1 MQVMK
6 RIRTRSGLQGGAVIL
21 VAALV
26 LSSCG
31 TSRSGVTSPQPHV
44 TPIATQNIAPTSL
57 CANGGDYVQQSLNG
71 NFTGCFR
78 VPVLHSASLL
88 VALQAYVNGK
98 VAPSHV
104 TTTTVGSPLP
114 ANDLSLKLSAKS
126 VTPGETVTIYG
137 HLSKQLPSPRE
148 TFVNVCWD
156 GCVTGLQEGGSQL
169 HWTSPTN
176 FRTKL
181 QVPKTAWLVSNHG
194 VIGVHPLRA
203 GNYQV
208 GVQCIGVISGCAY
221 SHANAQATVTLR
233 APAPQRCVK
242 NKPCETLHLSTARAK
257 VGSIVTIRGW
267 APLQSILGQAFG
279 WQYSITKGSVKRT
292 YPALTYSDNPK
303 GGGFN
308 VVLTP
313 RALHVVAGVTWAVLG
328 KIPYLSS
335 TFAGPSPIQPSTNS
349 KRVAWCQTSELQIT
363 GGASPIDI
371 PTHTVATALRPTP
384 LRLFSSSTTNPACS
398 TVMLDPTYHDS
409 IYAGFD
415 TAANNSAPPIYIAG
429 LYTTNNGASWQA
441 VPTPAGYTV
450 EDFAGFTTDGRRV
463 AALFAGEN
471 SYNSRHSAPGTN
483 NGSVPAEVS
492 SNGGATWTSTS
503 LGCPSSGPCTTF
515 GPYQWGNCAMNGSEQ
530 PLLEGPTDSTA
541 TSGVKWTDTSWS
553 STVNSCFSQ
562 QLVVSTTRNLLLL
575 DSTSQYMLQEST
587 NSGRT
592 WSYVALPQ
600 ISAANYGGQFTPLN
614 NTLLFAPDGSLF
626 AVVQPASSERVD
638 LYRLYPGKS
647 SWCQVPN
654 VFPGQYSNASIGP
667 LRIAG
672 TDLLWSK
679 LVYPGADGGTST
691 SSEHEMPLT
700 NLHC

>member
-1 MQVMK
+1 MQFKK
-6 RIRTRSGLQGGAVIL
+6 RFRTGSALQSGAVIL

-26 LSSCG
+26 LSGCG
-31 TSRSGVTSPQPHV
+31 ASSSGVTGPQHHV
-44 TPIATQNIAPTSL
+44 SAIVTQSIAPTSL

-88 VALQAYVNGK
+88 VALQAYVKGT

-104 TTTTVGSPLP
+104 TTTTVGSALP

-126 VTPGETVTIYG
+126 VRPGETVTIYG
-137 HLSKQLPSPRE
+137 HLSKQLPSPQQ
-148 TFVNVCWD
+148 TFVNICWD
-156 GCVTGLQEGGSQL
+156 GCLTGLQEGGSQL
-169 HWTSPTN
+169 HWTSPTK
-176 FRTKL
+176 FRTKF
-181 QVPKTAWLVSNHG
+181 QVPKTAWLVSTHG
-194 VIGVHPLRA
+194 VIAVHPLRA

-208 GVQCIGVISGCAY
+208 GVQCIGAISGCAY
-221 SHANAQATVTLR
+221 SHANAQATVTLKTS
-233 APAPQRCVK
+233 APQRCVQ
-242 NKPCETLHLSTARAK
+242 NKPCETLHLSTTRAK
-257 VGSIVTIRGW
+257 VGTVVTIKGW

-292 YPALTYSDNPK
+292 YPALTYSENQK

-313 RALHVVAGVTWAVLG
+313 RALHVIPGATWASLG
-328 KIPYLSS
+328 RVPYISS
-335 TFAGPSPIQPSTNS
+335 TFAGPSPIQPLTNS
-349 KRVAWCQTSELQIT
+349 NLVAWCQTSGLQIT
-363 GGASPIDI
+363 GGVSPLDI
-371 PTHTVATALRPTP
+371 PTNTVATALEPTP
-384 LRLFSSSTTNPACS
+384 LRLFSSSSTIPACS
-398 TVMLDPTYHDS
+398 TVMLDPTYRDS

-415 TAANNSAPPIYIAG
+415 TAVKNSAPPIYIAG
-429 LYTTNNGASWQA
+429 LYTTNSGASWKM

-450 EDFAGFTTDGRRV
+450 EDFAGFTSDGSRV
-463 AALFAGEN
+463 AALFAREN
-471 SYNSRHSAPGTN
+471 SYNSQHAAPGTN
-483 NGSVPAEVS
+483 NGLVSAEVS
-492 SNGGATWTSTS
+492 SNGGATWISTS

-530 PLLEGPTDSTA
+530 PLLQGPTGSTP

-562 QLVVSTTRNLLLL
+562 QLVVSTARTLLLL

-587 NSGRT
+587 NAGRT

-600 ISAANYGGQFTPLN
+600 IAAATYDGQFTPLD
-614 NTLLFAPDGSLF
+614 NTLLLAPDGSLF
-626 AVVQPASSERVD
+626 AVVQPASSQRED
-638 LYRLYPGKS
+638 LYRLYPGS
-647 SWCQVPN
+647 TSWCQVPN

-679 LVYPGADGGTST
+679 LVYPGANGGSSA
-691 SSEHEMPLT
+691 SSEHDVPMT